1 MYIFKRIKELQ
12 FYLKSCQGSIG
23 FVPTMGALHEGH
35 ISLIQKSSSENDI
48 TVCSIFVNPTQFNDK
63 KDFEKYPI
71 TIDEDIKLLIAAQTD
86 VLFLPEVD
94 EMYPK
99 GIGHIEMYAI
109 GYLDTI
115 LDGAFRPG
123 HFNGV
128 CNIVHRLLDAVQPL
142 NLYMGEKDFQQCLVV
157 AQLIEQIGSKVNL
170 ITCPTLREQDGLAMS
185 SRNRRLSA
193 AGRQQATAIYT
204 VLKTLREQQFMQSFA
219 TLQQQGLQ
227 YLQEKGFEPEYILLA
242 NASNLQL
249 LDNFQTDCSMVV
261 LVAAKLEGVRLID
274 NMRI

>member
-99 GIGHIEMYAI
+99 GIDHIEMYAI

-128 CNIVHRLLDAVQPL
+128 CNIVHRLLDAVLPH
-142 NLYMGEKDFQQCLVV
+142 NLYMGEKDFQQCLVI
-157 AQLIEQIGSKVNL
+157 AQLIEQTGSKVNL

-185 SRNRRLSA
+185 SRNRRLSEE
-193 AGRQQATAIYT
+193 GRQQATAIYA
-204 VLKTLREQQFMQSFA
+204 VLNTLREQQFTQSFA
-219 TLQQQGLQ
+219 ALQQQGLQ
-227 YLQEKGFEPEYILLA
+227 HLQEKGFEPEYILLA
-242 NASNLQL
+242 NATNLQL
-249 LDNFQTDCSMVV
+249 LDNFQTDCNMVV
-261 LVAAKLEGVRLID
+261 LVAAKLGGVRLID
-274 NMRI
+274 NMRM